1 MMKLFLVPASKANL
15 EATVIGSVSTTVAER
30 FLSPGQSKFLKNALG
45 NQKTFHCWAVTESLR
60 STFER
65 MESGDAVLL
74 TVKGTGMF
82 SYFAH
87 IIHKVES
94 EELGNHLW
102 SYTPGKPWKLIYI
115 LDDVCEVAINKSEL
129 VSALGYQSNDM
140 VAGTR
145 RVRDEYLAKVSGQY
159 GSLQKFMEAMAG
171 RRLPIAR
178 SLKPTS
184 PGVMSG
190 SSWSDEEVTEI
201 VRDYLQMLV
210 KELGGQRYS
219 KTEYRKALLLKLK
232 DRSER
237 AIEFKFQI
245 ISAALINKNLPYIAG
260 YQPLKQYQAGL
271 DEVINRE
278 LEAHPSLIELINQT
292 AHHSQSK
299 KSVATSFDE
308 VVVEA
313 PEWIHQEHQE
323 KKTRRSYQSRKYD
336 FARRE
341 AQNRRLG
348 EQGEEFVLKLERER
362 LTKAGRHDLAD
373 KVERVSVTKGDGIGY
388 DIQSFE
394 VDGSDRFIEVK
405 TSNFAKSFPFYIS
418 ANELEFSMDHA
429 ENYYLYRVFDFK
441 KLPRLFMLRG
451 SLGKKC
457 QLTPTIFKASF

>member
-1 MMKLFLVPASKANL
+1 
-15 EATVIGSVSTTVAER
+15 
-30 FLSPGQSKFLKNALG
+30 LKG
-45 NQKTFHCWAVTESLR
+45 
-60 STFER
+60 
-65 MESGDAVLL
+65 
-74 TVKGTGMF
+74 
-82 SYFAH
+82 
-87 IIHKVES
+87 
-94 EELGNHLW
+94 
-102 SYTPGKPWKLIYI
+102 
-115 LDDVCEVAINKSEL
+115 
-129 VSALGYQSNDM
+129 
-140 VAGTR
+140 
-145 RVRDEYLAKVSGQY
+145 
-159 GSLQKFMEAMAG
+159 
-171 RRLPIAR
+171 
-178 SLKPTS
+178 
-184 PGVMSG
+184 
-190 SSWSDEEVTEI
+190 
-201 VRDYLQMLV
+201 
-210 KELGGQRYS
+210 
-219 KTEYRKALLLKLK
+219 
-232 DRSER
+232 RSES

-292 AHHSQSK
+292 AEQSQGK
-299 KSVATSFDE
+299 KSVVTSFDE

-313 PEWIHQEHQE
+313 PEWVYQERQE
-323 KKTRRSYQSRKYD
+323 KKPRRSYQARKYD

-429 ENYYLYRVFDFK
+429 ESYYLYRVFDFK

-451 SLGKKC
+451 SLEKKC
-457 QLTPTIFKASF
+457 QLTPTVFKASF